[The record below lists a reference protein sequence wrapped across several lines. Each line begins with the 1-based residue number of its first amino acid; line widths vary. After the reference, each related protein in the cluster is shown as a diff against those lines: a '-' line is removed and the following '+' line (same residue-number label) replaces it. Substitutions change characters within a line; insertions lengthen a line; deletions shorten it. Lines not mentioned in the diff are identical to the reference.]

1 MNKFNWNFT
10 VPDSVLKTQKMLD
23 SLRLSF
29 PVLEMSSVLKSAVTD
44 FNIEGVSAALKN
56 FAAISANIPDITLS
70 TKALLGITDT
80 LSMLPTTRISSMAEA
95 IIPLVDTSAL
105 EVLKDS
111 ATLAAI
117 AAAPKIDWSWIS
129 DVYSDADDSDEDS
142 ECTEVEVTP
151 EIRAEI
157 AADINEVLSRP
168 NEAGDISQSKYVK
181 WKEQHPFLADLYMQ
195 VLLPLIQAILYG
207 LIAFGAASLLASA
220 NKDARVYE
228 EPTSTSNVVNNI
240 SVEQNVTI
248 IGDAPYFYE
257 VEFVDP
263 ETGETVT
270 GYIYKGNLVINEQEE
285 PTTEPDETEVSTERT
300 EPVGEI
306 PEKAEN
312 LPE

>member
-10 VPDSVLKTQKMLD
+10 LPDSVLKTQAMLD
-23 SLRLSF
+23 SLRLSI
-29 PVLEMSSVLKSAVTD
+29 PALEMSNVLKSAIADV
-44 FNIEGVSAALKN
+44 NIGGVSAALKDY
-56 FAAISANIPDITLS
+56 AAISASIPDIALS

-80 LSMLPTTRISSMAEA
+80 LSMLPTTRISSIAEA
-95 IIPLVDTSAL
+95 IMPLVDTSAL

-117 AAAPKIDWSWIS
+117 AAVPKIDWSWIS
-129 DVYSDADDSDEDS
+129 DVYSDADDDEDS
-142 ECTEVEVTP
+142 ECMDVEVTP

-157 AADINEVLSRP
+157 AADISEVLSSP
-168 NEAGDISQSKYVK
+168 DEAGDISQSKYVK

-207 LIAFGAASLLASA
+207 LITFGAAALIASA

-228 EPTSTSNVVNNI
+228 EPTSSSNVVYNI

-248 IGDAPYFYE
+248 VGDVPYFYE
-257 VEFVDP
+257 VEFPDP

-270 GYIYKGNLVINEQEE
+270 GYIYKGNLVISDQEG
-285 PTTEPDETEVSTERT
+285 PATEPEEMEIATEMT
-300 EPVGEI
+300 EPVSEV
-306 PEKAEN
+306 PEKAED
-312 LPE
+312 LSE

>member
-1 MNKFNWNFT
+1 
-10 VPDSVLKTQKMLD
+10 MLD
-23 SLRLSF
+23 SLRLSI
-29 PVLEMSSVLKSAVTD
+29 PALEMSSVFKSAVAD
-44 FNIEGVSAALKN
+44 LNIEGVSAALKDY
-56 FAAISANIPDITLS
+56 AAISANIPDITLS

-80 LSMLPTTRISSMAEA
+80 LNMLPTTRISSMAEA

-129 DVYSDADDSDEDS
+129 EVYSDGDDSDEDS
-142 ECTEVEVTP
+142 ECTDVEVTP
-151 EIRAEI
+151 EIPAEI
-157 AADINEVLSRP
+157 AADINEVLSCP

-207 LIAFGAASLLASA
+207 LIAFGAATLIASA

-228 EPTSTSNVVNNI
+228 EPTSTSNIVNNI

-248 IGDAPYFYE
+248 IGDVPYFYE

-270 GYIYKGNLVINEQEE
+270 GYIYKGNLIINDQEE
-285 PTTEPDETEVSTERT
+285 LTTKPEETEDVTEMT
-300 EPVGEI
+300 EFIGEMSEKVGKLSE
-306 PEKAEN
+306 
-312 LPE
+312 